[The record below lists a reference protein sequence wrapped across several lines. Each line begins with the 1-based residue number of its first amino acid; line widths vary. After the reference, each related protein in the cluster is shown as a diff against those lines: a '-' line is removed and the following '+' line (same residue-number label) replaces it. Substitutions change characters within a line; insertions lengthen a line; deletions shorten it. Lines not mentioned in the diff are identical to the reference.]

1 MAAGDRVNRSET
13 PAGRSELRF
22 LLKVLMAFRV
32 VAFTLFLGVTVVAQA
47 MGTRLLVFAPLEVVY
62 SLIIAVYSATIV
74 LASLF
79 NRVRDETGFARVQ
92 IVLDLTL
99 AALIVFVSGAYLSPF
114 AFLFLFPI
122 LWAALAMPGRE
133 TYWVAS
139 ASAILYGGIADLAF
153 FRVLLPPLSDEFLAL
168 GGISPWDALG
178 QVALNLGAFFAVGF
192 LGLQMARR
200 WRRTELTLS
209 QRTIDL
215 EHLRRLHGMVFDSIG
230 SGIVVLD
237 RGGRIV
243 SINPPAA
250 AALGVNRWSHEG
262 LHAASVF
269 GTIPIGDLCQQASRG
284 AVNRWEQS
292 LVNAAGQER
301 ILGLSISRLRD
312 STEEESG
319 YVVIFQDL
327 TSLRGMEEQLAQ
339 AEKLSAL
346 GRMAASIAHE
356 IRNPL
361 ASMSG
366 SIQLLGQNPSLPA
379 EDRKLM
385 EIVLR
390 ETERLNSLVGDFLSY
405 ARPPSPQ
412 LAEEDLTAL
421 ADEAVRLLG
430 STLPDGVVLTT
441 RFPARP
447 VGARVDAAQFRQVL
461 LNLTRNAV
469 EAIAGPG
476 EVTVSIVEQAE
487 RAGTPGVAV
496 AVADTGHGIPP
507 EVLPEIFEPFRTT
520 KPHGTGL
527 GLAVVYQLI
536 TAHGGTIDVAPRP
549 GGGTVFT
556 VFLPR
561 RRAA

>member
-1 MAAGDRVNRSET
+1 MNEEGQ
-13 PAGRSELRF
+13 PARTEGPGGRSELRF

-32 VAFTLFLGVTVVAQA
+32 IAFSLFLGVTAVAQVK
-47 MGTRLLVFAPLEVVY
+47 GTRLLIFAPLEVVY
-62 SLIIAVYSATIV
+62 SLIIAVYAATII

-79 NRVRDETGFARVQ
+79 NRVRDEAGFARVQ
-92 IVLDLTL
+92 LVLDLTL
-99 AALIVFVSGAYLSPF
+99 AAVIVFISGAYLSPF

-133 TYWVAS
+133 AYWVAS

-153 FRVLLPPLSDEFLAL
+153 FRVLLPPLREEFLSL
-168 GGISPWDALG
+168 GGISSWDALG
-178 QVALNLGAFFAVGF
+178 QVALNLGAFFAVAF

-215 EHLRRLHGMVFDSIG
+215 MHLRRLHGLVFDSIG
-230 SGIVVLD
+230 SGILVLD

-243 SINPPAA
+243 SLNPPAA
-250 AALGVNRWSHEG
+250 AALGIDRVSPLGR
-262 LHAASVF
+262 HAASVF
-269 GTIPIGDLCQQASRG
+269 GAVPIGDLCMQASRG
-284 AVNRWEQS
+284 TVNRWEGA
-292 LVNAAGQER
+292 LINAAGCER

-312 STEEESG
+312 PAEGESG

-327 TSLRGMEEQLAQ
+327 TGLRGMEEQLAR

-366 SIQLLGQNPSLPA
+366 SIQLLGQNPTLPA
-379 EDRKLM
+379 EDRRLM

-390 ETERLNSLVGDFLSY
+390 ETERLNGLVGDFLAY

-412 LAEEDLTAL
+412 LSEEDLTAV
-421 ADEAVRLLG
+421 AGEAVSLFE
-430 STLPDGVVLTT
+430 STLPGGVTIST
-441 RFPARP
+441 RFPAAP
-447 VGARVDAAQFRQVL
+447 VPVQVDASQFRQVL
-461 LNLTRNAV
+461 LNLMRNAV
-469 EAIAGPG
+469 EAIEAPG
-476 EVTVSIVEQAE
+476 EVIVSITEEAE
-487 RAGTPGVAV
+487 KGGRRGVAV
-496 AVADTGHGIPP
+496 AVADTGRGIPP
-507 EVLPEIFEPFRTT
+507 DILPEIFEPFRTT

-527 GLAVVYQLI
+527 GLAVVFQLVV
-536 TAHGGTIDVAPRP
+536 AHGGTVDVSPRP
-549 GGGTVFT
+549 GGGTIFT
-556 VFLPR
+556 VFLPGG
-561 RRAA
+561 RAA